1 MTLHT
6 DTFDDFVDDLLSS
19 DVNLLKGELDFLLM
33 QHLFNSIDLKLINK
47 TEIEDNE
54 SLAAWFFMKYFYE
67 KFWVPVFGYILSKF
81 VFLIEGKKVDQKKKD
96 KSPFFLKIPFR
107 KYVCCHFVSAI

>member
-1 MTLHT
+1 MSIPT

-33 QHLFNSIDLKLINK
+33 QHLLNSIDLKIINK

-54 SLAAWFFMKYFYE
+54 SLAA
-67 KFWVPVFGYILSKF
+67 
-81 VFLIEGKKVDQKKKD
+81 
-96 KSPFFLKIPFR
+96 
-107 KYVCCHFVSAI
+107 

>member
-1 MTLHT
+1 MNPLS

-47 TEIEDNE
+47 NE
-54 SLAAWFFMKYFYE
+54 SKIDESFAA
-67 KFWVPVFGYILSKF
+67 
-81 VFLIEGKKVDQKKKD
+81 
-96 KSPFFLKIPFR
+96 
-107 KYVCCHFVSAI
+107 